1 VPVRF
6 VSESIG
12 AQVDWDRKNSRVTV
26 KLNNKVVELVIGNK
40 IMKVGDKEEV
50 LDVAPEISEGR
61 TYLPLRSLVEAL
73 GKKVFYDRGLLS

>member
-40 IMKVGDKEEV
+40 
-50 LDVAPEISEGR
+50 S
-61 TYLPLRSLVEAL
+61 
-73 GKKVFYDRGLLS
+73 